1 MLGLHHPEDPAVP
14 PWGAQLLE
22 ASYEAARVRDY
33 LFHDFG
39 DTHLI
44 LP

>member
-1 MLGLHHPEDPAVP
+1 LELPDAALGRPA
-14 PWGAQLLE
+14 AR

-44 LP
+44 LR